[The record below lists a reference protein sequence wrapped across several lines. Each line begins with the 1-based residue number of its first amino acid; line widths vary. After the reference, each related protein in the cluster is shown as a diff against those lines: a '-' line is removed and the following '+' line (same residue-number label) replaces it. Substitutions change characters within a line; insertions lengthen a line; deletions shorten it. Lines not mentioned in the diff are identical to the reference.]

1 MRNYHTSKAIKRIG
15 RVVMVF
21 VMVAAM
27 LTCAVPVHADA
38 KAKTVSAARKYALW
52 GSASKKQVKEYKALP
67 SVKVGKTTIKVSGIS
82 KSTKKTTK
90 NGKLNGYIGSASYD
104 YYTFVKFKTPSK
116 GYYYFTFD
124 NLKVKGNKDS
134 VYSVFPHFYQS
145 YVDGKDYVG
154 TIDLKLSGE
163 RVDYTE
169 DYTFQD
175 GYVEYD
181 SGAPKEITTSNY
193 KSAYTNYLDTVWEA
207 YYRANYP
214 DADAEEIAA
223 ERKHQ
228 EHALKGA
235 INGTYDLWL
244 PDGQDDTKWHYRD
257 TVKATY
263 RTYEKLDKGE
273 EILFIFTNP
282 CEFKWNKTYDE
293 NSEFLYSKRVVSKA
307 SYTIDLT
314 IKKK

>member
-38 KAKTVSAARKYALW
+38 KAKTVSAARKYHLLGA
-52 GSASKKQVKEYKALP
+52 ASKKQVKEYKALP
-67 SVKVGKTTIKVSGIS
+67 SVKIGKTTVKVSGIG
-82 KSTKKTTK
+82 KSTKKATK
-90 NGKLNGYIGSASYD
+90 DGTLNGYIGSASYD
-104 YYTFVKFKTPSK
+104 YYTFVKFKAPSK

-124 NLKVKGNKDS
+124 NLKVNGNKDA
-134 VYSVFPHFYQS
+134 VYSIFPQFS
-145 YVDGKDYVG
+145 LSGVKDSVS
-154 TIDLKLSGE
+154 IRRQDFKVCGE

-169 DYTFQD
+169 DYTFKD

-181 SGAPKEITTSNY
+181 SGSPKEITTANY

-207 YYRANYP
+207 YYRANNP

-223 ERKHQ
+223 EKQHHKYVLNR
-228 EHALKGA
+228 A
-235 INGTYDLWL
+235 INGRYDKFYA
-244 PDGQDDTKWHYRD
+244 DERDVVNCDCD

-293 NSEFLYSKRVVSKA
+293 DSEFLYSKRVVSKA

>member
-38 KAKTVSAARKYALW
+38 KAKTVSAKRYYNMPYKRN
-52 GSASKKQVKEYKALP
+52 KKAVKEYKALP
-67 SVKVGKTTIKVSGIS
+67 AVKVGKTTVKVGGIG
-82 KSTKKTTK
+82 KNTKKSNK
-90 NGKLNGYIGSASYD
+90 SVRLNGYIGTAEYD
-104 YYTFVKFKTPSK
+104 YFTYVKFKAPSK

-124 NLKVKGNKDS
+124 NLKVNGNKDS
-134 VYSVFPHFYQS
+134 VYSIGPSFYLSKAEDSVFIQT
-145 YVDGKDYVG
+145 GE
-154 TIDLKLSGE
+154 IALNGE

-175 GYVEYD
+175 GYVKYY
-181 SGAPKEITTSNY
+181 SGGLKEITTSNY

-207 YYRANYP
+207 YYRANNP

-223 ERKHQ
+223 EKDDHAYCLRK
-228 EHALKGA
+228 AV
-235 INGTYDLWL
+235 NGFYDKIYS
-244 PDGQDDTKWHYRD
+244 DERDVVYCAKD

-282 CEFKWNKTYDE
+282 CEIKWNKPY
-293 NSEFLYSKRVVSKA
+293 SEDSEYWYAKRVVSKS

-314 IKKK
+314 IKKR

>member
-15 RVVMVF
+15 RVVTVF

-67 SVKVGKTTIKVSGIS
+67 SVKVGKTTVKVSGIS

-104 YYTFVKFKTPSK
+104 YYTFVKFKAPSK

-145 YVDGKDYVG
+145 YVSGTDRVG

-181 SGAPKEITTSNY
+181 SGSPKEITTANY

-223 ERKHQ
+223 EKDDHIYCLRK
-228 EHALKGA
+228 A
-235 INGTYDLWL
+235 INRFYDKLY
-244 PDGQDDTKWHYRD
+244 PDGRDIYSVCD

-282 CEFKWNKTYDE
+282 CEIKWNKPYSE
-293 NSEFLYSKRVVSKA
+293 NSEYWYAKRVVSKS